1 MPVAAFEAIMPHS
14 GSSSSTTVSANSAAH
29 CISTV
34 KCMHL
39 SNYSKAQFEDGV
51 LEDYVLYYNYWRM
64 NLKDGD
70 LAFANQGKGNKGGDY
85 FG

>member
-1 MPVAAFEAIMPHS
+1 
-14 GSSSSTTVSANSAAH
+14 
-29 CISTV
+29 
-34 KCMHL
+34 
-39 SNYSKAQFEDGV
+39 V

>member
-1 MPVAAFEAIMPHS
+1 
-14 GSSSSTTVSANSAAH
+14 VSALHAVVH
-29 CISTV
+29 C
-34 KCMHL
+34 L
-39 SNYSKAQFEDGV
+39 QV